1 MGKQKNWIKLSFCL
15 GLLLVFVISTATVYA
30 KGLSSEQ
37 VKQALE
43 KYRGQSLV
51 VVSWGGSFQE
61 AQRKA
66 LFEPFVKEFGI
77 KLIEDSPSDQAK
89 IKAMVKTNNVTW
101 DVVDLGSYYPDNLG
115 REGYLEPIDY
125 SIVDKTDL
133 LEKFAGEYHVGTI
146 TYSDIL
152 AYRTDVFPEGKAPT
166 STADF
171 WDVKKFPGRR
181 SMYALPLSNYT
192 FAMIA
197 LGYKPKDVYPLTDE
211 KIDQIYKKMDE
222 VKPHVTVW
230 WKAGAQ
236 PAQLLVDKEVVMASA
251 WNGRVEKVIREGAPI
266 KIIWNG
272 AALQGDSWVIP
283 KGAPNKELAQ
293 LFIAWQAL
301 PEVNWRTS
309 KYISYGPINKK
320 SFDKVDPLYKGA
332 LPSDFVDQQVET
344 DFSWWSMY
352 YSRELEL
359 SLIHISEPTRQLT
372 QSRMP
377 ASGCK

>member
-1 MGKQKNWIKLSFCL
+1 MGKLKKMFRLSFCI
-15 GLLLVFVISTATVYA
+15 GLVLVLVFSAVAVYA
-30 KGLSSEQ
+30 AGLTAEQ
-37 VKQALE
+37 LKQRLE
-43 KYRGQSLV
+43 KFKGQSFV

-66 LFEPFVKEFGI
+66 LFEPFMEEFGI
-77 KLIEDSPSDQAK
+77 KIIEDSPSDQAK
-89 IKAMVKTNNVTW
+89 IRAMVKTNNVTW

-115 REGYLEPIDY
+115 SLGFLEPIDY

-133 LEKFAGEYHVGTI
+133 LPKFAAEYHVGTI

-192 FAMIA
+192 FAMVA
-197 LGYKPKDVYPLTDE
+197 LGYKPDEVYPLTDE
-211 KIDQIYKKMDE
+211 KIAQIYKKMDE

-251 WNGRVEKVIREGAPI
+251 WNGRIEKVIREGAPI

-272 AALQGDSWVIP
+272 GALQGDSWCIP

-332 LPSDFVDQQVET
+332 LPSDFVDVQVPT
-344 DFSWWSMY
+344 DFAWWSKY
-352 YSRELEL
+352 YSRELERWNEWKL
-359 SLIHISEPTRQLT
+359 E
-372 QSRMP
+372 
-377 ASGCK
+377 

>member
-1 MGKQKNWIKLSFCL
+1 MGNQKNWVKLLFCL
-15 GLLLVFVISTATVYA
+15 GLLLVFVFSTATVYA

-43 KYRGQSLV
+43 KYRGQELV

-89 IKAMVKTNNVTW
+89 IRAMVKTNNVTW

-115 REGYLEPIDY
+115 SLGYLEPIDY
-125 SIVDKTDL
+125 TIVDNTDL
-133 LEKFAGEYHVGTI
+133 LPKFAAKYHVGTI

-192 FAMIA
+192 FAMVA
-197 LGYKPKDVYPLTDE
+197 LGYKPNEVYPLTDE

-222 VKPHVTVW
+222 VKEHVTVW

-251 WNGRVEKVIREGAPI
+251 WNGRIEKVIREGAPI
-266 KIIWNG
+266 KIIWSG
-272 AALQGDSWVIP
+272 GALQGDSWCIP

-332 LPSDFVDQQVET
+332 LPSDFVDVQVPT
-344 DFSWWSMY
+344 DFAWWSQY
-352 YSRELEL
+352 YSRELERWNEWKL
-359 SLIHISEPTRQLT
+359 E
-372 QSRMP
+372 
-377 ASGCK
+377 

>member
-1 MGKQKNWIKLSFCL
+1 MGKQKNWVKLSFCL
-15 GLLLVFVISTATVYA
+15 VMLLVFLFSASTVSA
-30 KGLSSEQ
+30 KGLSAEQ

-61 AQRKA
+61 AQRNA
-66 LFEPFVKEFGI
+66 LFEPFMKEFGI

-171 WDVKKFPGRR
+171 WNVKKFPGRR

-197 LGYKPKDVYPLTDE
+197 AGYDPKDVYPLTED
-211 KIDQIYKKMDE
+211 KIAKIYEKMDE

-283 KGAPNKELAQ
+283 KGAPNKELAM

-332 LPSDFVDQQVET
+332 LPSDFVDVQVET
-344 DFSWWSMY
+344 DFSWWSQY
-352 YSRELEL
+352 YSRELERWNEWKL
-359 SLIHISEPTRQLT
+359 
-372 QSRMP
+372 
-377 ASGCK
+377 K

>member
-1 MGKQKNWIKLSFCL
+1 MGKQKKMVKLSFCL
-15 GLLLVFVISTATVYA
+15 GMVLVFVFSTVTVYA
-30 KGLSSEQ
+30 AGLSAEQ
-37 VKQALE
+37 LKQRLE
-43 KYRGQSLV
+43 KFRGKELV

-89 IKAMVKTNNVTW
+89 IRAMVKTNNVTW

-115 REGYLEPIDY
+115 SLGFLEPIDY
-125 SIVDKTDL
+125 SIVDNTHL
-133 LEKFAGEYHVGTI
+133 LPKFAAKYHVGTI

-192 FAMIA
+192 FAMVA
-197 LGYKPKDVYPLTDE
+197 LGYKPDEVYPLTDE

-251 WNGRVEKVIREGAPI
+251 WNGRIEKVIREGAPI

-272 AALQGDSWVIP
+272 GALQGDSWCIP

-332 LPSDFVDQQVET
+332 LPSDFVDVQVDT
-344 DFSWWSMY
+344 LFQ
-352 YSRELEL
+352 LPLVPAFQL
-359 SLIHISEPTRQLT
+359 SAVIHRP
-372 QSRMP
+372 P
-377 ASGCK
+377 

>member
-1 MGKQKNWIKLSFCL
+1 MEKRKNWIKLSFCL
-15 GLLLVFVISTATVYA
+15 GLLLVFVFSTVAVYA
-30 KGLSSEQ
+30 KGLSAEQ
-37 VKQALE
+37 VKQRLE
-43 KYRGQSLV
+43 KFRGQELV

-66 LFEPFVKEFGI
+66 LFEPFMKEFGI

-146 TYSDIL
+146 TYSEVL

-166 STADF
+166 SSADF
-171 WDVKKFPGRR
+171 WNVEKFPGRR
-181 SMYALPLSNYT
+181 SMYTRPMSNYT
-192 FAMIA
+192 YAMIA
-197 LGYKPKDVYPLTDE
+197 AGYKPNEVYPLTEE
-211 KIDQIYKKMDE
+211 KIATIYKKMDE

-230 WKAGAQ
+230 WSAGAQ

-266 KIIWNG
+266 KIVWDG
-272 AALQGDSWVIP
+272 AALQGDSWCIP
-283 KGAPNKELAQ
+283 KGARNKDLAM

-301 PEVNWRTS
+301 PDVNWRTS

-320 SFDKVDPLYKGA
+320 AFDKVAPLYKGA
-332 LPSDFVDQQVET
+332 LPSDHVDVQVET
-344 DFSWWSMY
+344 DFEWWSKY
-352 YSRELEL
+352 YSRELERFNEWKL
-359 SLIHISEPTRQLT
+359 
-372 QSRMP
+372 
-377 ASGCK
+377 K

>member
-1 MGKQKNWIKLSFCL
+1 MGKQKNWVKLSFCL
-15 GLLLVFVISTATVYA
+15 GLLLVFVFSTATVYA
-30 KGLSSEQ
+30 KGLSPEQ

-66 LFEPFVKEFGI
+66 LFEPFTEEFGI
-77 KLIEDSPSDQAK
+77 KVIEDSPSDQAK
-89 IKAMVKTNNVTW
+89 IRAMVKTNNVTW

-115 REGYLEPIDY
+115 SLGFLEPIDY
-125 SIVDKTDL
+125 SIVDNTDL
-133 LEKFAGEYHVGTI
+133 LPKFAAKFHVGTI

-192 FAMIA
+192 FAMVA
-197 LGYKPKDVYPLTDE
+197 LGYKPNEVYPLTDE

-251 WNGRVEKVIREGAPI
+251 WNGRIEKVIREGAPI
-266 KIIWNG
+266 KIIWSG
-272 AALQGDSWVIP
+272 GALQGDSWCIP
-283 KGAPNKELAQ
+283 KGAPNKDLAM

-332 LPSDFVDQQVET
+332 LPSDFVDVQVPT
-344 DFSWWSMY
+344 DFAWWSKY
-352 YSRELEL
+352 YSREVERWNEWKL
-359 SLIHISEPTRQLT
+359 
-372 QSRMP
+372 
-377 ASGCK
+377 K

>member
-1 MGKQKNWIKLSFCL
+1 MRKQRTWFKLLFCL
-15 GLLLVFVISTATVYA
+15 GLLLVFVFSTAAVYA
-30 KGLSSEQ
+30 KGLSAEQ
-37 VKQALE
+37 VKKELQ

-66 LFEPFVKEFGI
+66 LFEPFMEEFGI

-125 SIVDKTDL
+125 NVVDKTDL
-133 LEKFAGEYHVGTI
+133 LEKFAGDYHVGTI

-171 WDVKKFPGRR
+171 WNVEKFPGRR

-197 LGYKPKDVYPLTDE
+197 AGYDPKDVYPLTEE
-211 KIDQIYKKMDE
+211 KIKTIYKKMDE

-251 WNGRVEKVIREGAPI
+251 WNGRVETVIREGAPI

-283 KGAPNKELAQ
+283 KNAPNKDLAM

-320 SFDKVDPLYKGA
+320 AFDKVDPLYKGS
-332 LPSDFVDQQVET
+332 LPSDHVDVQVET
-344 DFSWWSMY
+344 DFSWWSKY
-352 YSRELEL
+352 YSRELERWNEWKL
-359 SLIHISEPTRQLT
+359 
-372 QSRMP
+372 
-377 ASGCK
+377 K

>member
-1 MGKQKNWIKLSFCL
+1 MGKQKNWVKLSFCL
-15 GLLLVFVISTATVYA
+15 GLLLVFVFSTATVYA

-43 KYRGQSLV
+43 KFRGQELV

-66 LFEPFVKEFGI
+66 LFEPFTKEFGI
-77 KLIEDSPSDQAK
+77 KVIEDSPSDRAK

-101 DVVDLGSYYPDNLG
+101 DVVDLGSYYPDDLG
-115 REGYLEPIDY
+115 RLGFLEPIDY
-125 SIVDKTDL
+125 TVVDKTDL

-171 WDVKKFPGRR
+171 WNVKKFPGRR

-192 FAMIA
+192 FAMVA
-197 LGYKPKDVYPLTDE
+197 LGYDYDKVYPLTED
-211 KIDQIYKKMDE
+211 KIAQIYKKMDE

-230 WKAGAQ
+230 WTAGAQ
-236 PAQLLVDKEVVMASA
+236 PAQLLVDKEVVMATA

-272 AALQGDSWVIP
+272 GALQGDSWCIP
-283 KGAPNKELAQ
+283 KGAPNKDLAM
-293 LFIAWQAL
+293 LFIAWQSL

-309 KYISYGPINKK
+309 KFISYGPINKK
-320 SFDKVDPLYKGA
+320 SFPKVDPLYKGA
-332 LPSDFVDQQVET
+332 LPSDFVDEQVHT
-344 DFSWWSMY
+344 DFVWWSKHH
-352 YSRELEL
+352 SREVERWNEWKLE
-359 SLIHISEPTRQLT
+359 
-372 QSRMP
+372 
-377 ASGCK
+377 

>member
-1 MGKQKNWIKLSFCL
+1 MGKQKKWVNLSFCL
-15 GLLLVFVISTATVYA
+15 VMLLVFMFSASTVYA
-30 KGLSSEQ
+30 KGLSAEQ

-125 SIVDKTDL
+125 SVVDKTDL

-146 TYSDIL
+146 TYSDVL
-152 AYRTDVFPEGKAPT
+152 AYRTDVFPEGQAPT

-197 LGYKPKDVYPLTDE
+197 AGYAPKDVYPLTED
-211 KIDQIYKKMDE
+211 KIAQIYEKMDE

-272 AALQGDSWVIP
+272 AALQGDSWVVP
-283 KGAPNKELAQ
+283 KGAPNKELAM

-332 LPSDFVDQQVET
+332 LPSDYVDVQVET
-344 DFSWWSMY
+344 DFSWWSQF
-352 YSRELEL
+352 YSRELERWNEWKL
-359 SLIHISEPTRQLT
+359 
-372 QSRMP
+372 
-377 ASGCK
+377 K